1 MRLLESNSSP
11 SISDWSTLGSPGPS
25 DFHPEERSQTMI
37 PAAVPVAKVLENFDG
52 DNLL

>member
-25 DFHPEERSQTMI
+25 DFHPVASSQSVI
-37 PAAVPVAKVLENFDG
+37 PPAVPVAKVLENFDG